1 MSKTE
6 LDTPVFGRN
15 PLAQAYPYTL
25 HSPITNRTFPLFHS
39 ITTTP
44 LALFKGSSTHQNFCL
59 PNSLRVEKYLF
70 TRKEIFTYTLKRN
83 YL

>member
-6 LDTPVFGRN
+6 LDTPAFCTKT
-15 PLAQAYPYTL
+15 LTQAYPYTL

-44 LALFKGSSTHQNFCL
+44 FGF
-59 PNSLRVEKYLF
+59 V
-70 TRKEIFTYTLKRN
+70 
-83 YL
+83 